1 MKDLHDNYGSIE
13 IMYQLDAICLDV
25 SDVPI
30 HFVGGQ
36 LELTNGEFFWSR
48 EQNGPT
54 VQYSTDKSTFLTQ
67 SLFCCSEHHNS
78 YCFQYVVASISRFQ
92 NH

>member
-54 VQYSTDKSTFLTQ
+54 VQCSAVQYRQEYISHAVTFL
-67 SLFCCSEHHNS
+67 LFRTS
-78 YCFQYVVASISRFQ
+78 
-92 NH
+92 